1 MGKFKDIFKGL
12 TGLIGDLFRDTEV
25 SKGFEEAGGID
36 GMTIH
41 ARGDNASDVK
51 AFKTAK
57 ERYQAL
63 KAQEYVD
70 GKGEIIRDP
79 NGNPIPERNADGSV
93 RRDMNGRVVY
103 QRGPRK
109 PSPYDF
115 PIR

>member
-41 ARGDNASDVK
+41 ARVGNASDVK